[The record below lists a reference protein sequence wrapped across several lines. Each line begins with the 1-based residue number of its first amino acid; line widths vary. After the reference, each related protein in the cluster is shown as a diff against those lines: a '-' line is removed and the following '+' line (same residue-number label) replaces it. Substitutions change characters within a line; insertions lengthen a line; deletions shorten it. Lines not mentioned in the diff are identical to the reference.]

1 MNSKHF
7 LSTLCLIVASIIWG
21 TAFVATNYRNGIY
34 WSTDFTNM
42 RFLIGGIIVL
52 PFAFMKLIKLKI
64 LKIKKNLY
72 S

>member
-21 TAFVATNYRNGIY
+21 TAFVAQTTGMEFVGPLP
-34 WSTDFTNM
+34 FTNM

-52 PFAFMKLIKLKI
+52 PFAFYEIN
-64 LKIKKNLY
+64 KIKNLKNK
-72 S
+72 